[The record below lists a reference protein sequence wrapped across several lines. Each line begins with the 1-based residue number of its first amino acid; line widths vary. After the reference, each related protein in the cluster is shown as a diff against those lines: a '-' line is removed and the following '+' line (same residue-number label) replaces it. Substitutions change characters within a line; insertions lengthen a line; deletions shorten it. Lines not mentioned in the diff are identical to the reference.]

1 MDSTG
6 CVNQRRSYN
15 GELCTIRYAGKV
27 AGTTGEWLGVEWD
40 DPTRGKHSGEHQGVR
55 YFTCKSK
62 HPTAGS
68 FVRPSRAADKPRSF
82 LEALREKYASEFEEE
97 AARRKLGDAA
107 SGDSLH
113 KPIAISGKIVEEV
126 GFDKI
131 RKQLAELQELKIVL
145 LDGLRVAGVL
155 AHEGSA
161 EQFQSACKEIEQT
174 CPKIVELDLSRNLLN
189 RWRDVA
195 SICDS
200 LKRLKTLK
208 LNGNRMDPPVGE
220 GLRFERITEL
230 QLDDTLLSWD
240 EISALTYQFS
250 SLTTLIA
257 SANQISYISSPL
269 SSTITTLTLEDN
281 EISSLSSLRQLV
293 SLDSLSCLSL
303 RGNRINKIYESSPD
317 EASPLRFSKNL
328 QSVDLSRNR
337 IDNWLFVNQL
347 SLVFPGLQ
355 TLRISGNPLHDQSV
369 GPSKVTGLPEKT
381 MTIDEAY
388 MLTLSR
394 IASLKM
400 LNYGTITEKDRSNA
414 ELYYLSLIGKELS
427 AFPESAAREILP
439 KHPRYSELC
448 EIYGEPVIRRATAL
462 TGSGVAVNP
471 RSVAA
476 RLLRIAFCLRRE
488 LPNPGNSVMNQD
500 NALKEEVKV
509 KEIPRSFDTYQVK
522 AIVSRLFDLAPYE
535 FRLIWETDELD
546 PVSKQNIDDEDGW
559 DSEDE
564 SINPSEPRNSSAFV
578 KREVELVDGTRD
590 IGFLFQSDLT
600 EARIRVEVATQ
611 SYVEHRN
618 M

>member
-1 MDSTG
+1 MDSTSFV
-6 CVNQRRSYN
+6 CQRRSYN
-15 GELCTIRYAGKV
+15 GELCTVRYAGKV

-40 DPTRGKHSGEHQGVR
+40 DPTRGKHSGEHGGVR
-55 YFTCKSK
+55 YFTCKRK

-68 FVRPSRAADKPRSF
+68 FVRPSRAADQPRSF

-97 AARRKLGDAA
+97 AARRKLGGAV
-107 SGDSLH
+107 SGDALH
-113 KPIAISGKIVEEV
+113 KPIEISGKVVEEV

-155 AHEGSA
+155 AHDGST
-161 EQFQSACKEIEQT
+161 EQIQSVCNEIEQT
-174 CPKIVELDLSRNLLN
+174 CPKIIEVDLSRNLLN
-189 RWRDVA
+189 RWGDVA

-200 LKRLKTLK
+200 LKRLRTLK
-208 LNGNRMDPPVGE
+208 LNGNRIGPVE
-220 GLRFERITEL
+220 GGLKFERIAEL
-230 QLDDTLLSWD
+230 QLDDTLLSCD

-250 SLTTLIA
+250 SLATLTA
-257 SANQISYISSPL
+257 SANQISTISSTL
-269 SSTITTLTLEDN
+269 SSTITTLSLEDN
-281 EISSLSSLRQLV
+281 EISSLSSLRKLTSMN
-293 SLDSLSCLSL
+293 SLNRLSL
-303 RGNRINKIYESSPD
+303 RGNQVDKIYETNSD
-317 EASPLRFSKNL
+317 EACPLRFSNNL

-337 IDNWLFVNQL
+337 IDNWLFINHI

-355 TLRISGNPLHDQSV
+355 TLRISGNPLYDQPV
-369 GPSKVTGLPEKT
+369 GPSTITGLPEKT
-381 MTIDEAY
+381 MTVDEAY

-394 IASLKM
+394 ISSLKM
-400 LNYGTITEKDRSNA
+400 LNYGTITEKDRSNG

-427 AFPESAAREILP
+427 AFPESAEREILA

-448 EIYGEPVIRRATAL
+448 GMYGEPMIKRATAS
-462 TGSGVAVNP
+462 TGSGAAVNP

-476 RLLRIAFCLRRE
+476 RLLRLAFSLRRD
-488 LPNPGNSVMNQD
+488 LPMTGTSDTNQD
-500 NALKEEVKV
+500 NASREEIKV

-522 AIVSRLFDLAPYE
+522 AIVSRLFGLAPYE

-564 SINPSEPRNSSAFV
+564 GNKPSQPSDNSAFV
-578 KREVELVDGTRD
+578 KREVELVDSTKD

-600 EARIRVEVATQ
+600 EAKIRVELATQ
-611 SYVEHRN
+611 P
-618 M
+618 

>member
-107 SGDSLH
+107 SGDALH
-113 KPIAISGKIVEEV
+113 KPIAISGKVVEEV

-145 LDGLRVAGVL
+145 LDGLLVAGVL

-161 EQFQSACKEIEQT
+161 EQVQSVCKEIEQT
-174 CPKIVELDLSRNLLN
+174 CPKIIELDLSRNLLS

-208 LNGNRMDPPVGE
+208 LNGNRMNPVDE
-220 GLRFERITEL
+220 GLKFERITEL

-240 EISALTYQFS
+240 EISALTYQIS
-250 SLTTLIA
+250 SLATLIA
-257 SANQISYISSPL
+257 SANQISSISSPL

-281 EISSLSSLRQLV
+281 EISSLSSLRRLM
-293 SLDSLSCLSL
+293 SLDSLNRLSL
-303 RGNRINKIYESSPD
+303 RGNQIDKIYESSSD
-317 EASPLRFSKNL
+317 EASPLRFSNNL

-337 IDNWLFVNQL
+337 IDSWHFVNQL
-347 SLVFPGLQ
+347 PLVFPGLQ
-355 TLRISGNPLHDQSV
+355 TLRISGNPLHDQPV
-369 GPSKVTGLPEKT
+369 GPSIVTGLPEKT
-381 MTIDEAY
+381 MTVDEAY

-427 AFPESAAREILP
+427 AFPESAEREILA

-448 EIYGEPVIRRATAL
+448 EIYGEPVIRRATMS

-488 LPNPGNSVMNQD
+488 LPNLGNSVINQD
-500 NALKEEVKV
+500 NTLKEEVKV

-522 AIVSRLFDLAPYE
+522 AIVSRLFGLAPYE
-535 FRLIWETDELD
+535 FRLIWETDEMD
-546 PVSKQNIDDEDGW
+546 PVSKQNIDGEDGW

-564 SINPSEPRNSSAFV
+564 SISPSQPSDSSAFI

-611 SYVEHRN
+611 S
-618 M
+618 